1 MEPSFNTSRA
11 LNRARFA
18 TARLSHSS
26 GSRGYLI
33 ERSELTFLT
42 SSALESVAMSGT
54 TTDRTAWF
62 KAAPANTSQTLDVT
76 DAPEI
81 SLELQ
86 EQVVLAVNQV
96 ETPVP
101 SIAGGE
107 QPNGSFPLS
116 VSITVATA
124 GAVLRWSKVTVPNS
138 ETEGNAY
145 TGPLSINADETV
157 YAKAFKAG
165 MLPSNALIA
174 TYTEAK

>member
-1 MEPSFNTSRA
+1 
-11 LNRARFA
+11 
-18 TARLSHSS
+18 
-26 GSRGYLI
+26 
-33 ERSELTFLT
+33 
-42 SSALESVAMSGT
+42 MSGT
-54 TTDRTAWF
+54 AAERTAWF
-62 KAAPANTSQTLDVT
+62 KATPADTSQTLDVA

-145 TGPLSINADETV
+145 TGPLSFDADDTL

-174 TYTEAK
+174 TYTEAPPQPPPPPE